1 MYTISTISLFSSD
14 TALQSSPMNN
24 TKPLSSSSLR
34 RIGTIKLLILAIV
47 FPIMLLTILNPMWI
61 CVFMKYPH
69 LHRNVEVPHGENHH
83 TNAHVSPQ
91 SHTHTKLYKGGV
103 KVTKETF
110 DIIVESEDGHRIEEL
125 ETTITVIENIPPNSE
140 NQHHE
145 LDTNK
150 KETTNVKINKTP
162 DTSKADSSESVM
174 DRIRERI
181 FRDRSSCAYVAL
193 SVILLCAATVC
204 SILCLTSGDK
214 KMYEP
219 LNDAE
224 NNYVIDC
231 GDDDKTNVTE
241 KSNENNVAENK
252 NAECTQV

>member
-1 MYTISTISLFSSD
+1 MYTISLFSSD

-24 TKPLSSSSLR
+24 ISKPLSSSSLR
-34 RIGTIKLLILAIV
+34 RIGTIKLLILAIA

-69 LHRNVEVPHGENHH
+69 LHRIPTNVEVPHGEN
-83 TNAHVSPQ
+83 PQ
-91 SHTHTKLYKGGV
+91 SHTHTKLYNGGV

-110 DIIVESEDGHRIEEL
+110 DIIVESKDGHRIEEL

-140 NQHHE
+140 NQHQ
-145 LDTNK
+145 DTN
-150 KETTNVKINKTP
+150 ETANTKINKTP
-162 DTSKADSSESVM
+162 VTSKADSSESVM

-181 FRDRSSCAYVAL
+181 FRDRTSCAYVAL